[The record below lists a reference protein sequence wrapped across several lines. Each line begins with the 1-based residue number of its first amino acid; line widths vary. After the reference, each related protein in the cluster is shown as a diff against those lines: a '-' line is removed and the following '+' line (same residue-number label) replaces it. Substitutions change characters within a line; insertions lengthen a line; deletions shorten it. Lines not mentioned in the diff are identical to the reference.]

1 MISPANASSKMSES
15 PIFSTSFGN
24 SRGNSM
30 SFGNQ
35 RIGRKDG
42 LNALSKMQIT
52 SPESQHSAEEMKLL
66 ANLDK
71 DRNRRLGF
79 DEEELLVSSDKNSSS
94 PTITILGPHGAK
106 QGNVANVLFPELT
119 EEDEGDDQMMD
130 TDAD

>member
-1 MISPANASSKMSES
+1 
-15 PIFSTSFGN
+15 
-24 SRGNSM
+24 M

-42 LNALSKMQIT
+42 FNALNKMQIT

-94 PTITILGPHGAK
+94 PTI
-106 QGNVANVLFPELT
+106 
-119 EEDEGDDQMMD
+119 
-130 TDAD
+130 